1 MLSDII
7 KLKAQRKNNNFWKT
21 WKQKV
26 SLLERGKKKEG
37 LKESQEMRTSNKK
50 KLHSELPKMMQ
61 KYQE

>member
-1 MLSDII
+1 M
-7 KLKAQRKNNNFWKT
+7 
-21 WKQKV
+21 
-26 SLLERGKKKEG
+26 ERGKKKEG